1 MKLEEWQEQQ
11 RAIREQ
17 QEEAEQVTTERLIPG
32 ALIETHIGE
41 PAITTKYG
49 EKDKKKL
56 IIVGKDL
63 ELGIAYGVLIVNTRK
78 RYSTDPNK
86 AYSEEVLKAQIEM
99 KAKDY
104 ESFLEYD
111 SYINAAK
118 ITSIPLDDLL
128 SGKFKGTLTKYDK
141 NKIWSKLRQATTL
154 TNNAKQRFGLIGKDD
169 ETKASKVF
177 NQHEI

>member
-17 QEEAEQVTTERLIPG
+17 QEEEEGVTIERLIPG

-63 ELGIAYGVLIVNTRK
+63 EIGIAYGVLIVNTRK

-128 SGKFKGTLTKYDK
+128 AGKYKGMLDKYDK

-154 TNNAKQRFGLIGKDD
+154 TNNAKQRFGLIRKDD
-169 ETKASKVF
+169 ETKSSKEF